1 MGQGFLNWGLDRIR
15 AVDELVDDVVVLSEQ
30 IQLGLQSDRALYE
43 LALRGHSRD
52 HLRHRRAAGHLQ
64 PVGPVVFKRT
74 GIQQL
79 IKEANRFRNADREVS
94 NGVTAAI
101 LSIER

>member
-15 AVDELVDDVVVLSEQ
+15 GFDELVDDVV
-30 IQLGLQSDRALYE
+30 
-43 LALRGHSRD
+43 
-52 HLRHRRAAGHLQ
+52 
-64 PVGPVVFKRT
+64 VGPVVFKRT

-94 NGVTAAI
+94 NGVAAAI